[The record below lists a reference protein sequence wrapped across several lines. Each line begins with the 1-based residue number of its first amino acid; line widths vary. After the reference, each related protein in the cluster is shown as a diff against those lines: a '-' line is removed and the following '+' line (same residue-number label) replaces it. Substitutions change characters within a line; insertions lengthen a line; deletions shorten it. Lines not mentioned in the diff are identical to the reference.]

1 MYILAVLR
9 MDRLSLYRLTILWTF
24 IIMIEDKSTNDY
36 YSTITDMTSE
46 NNQLYKN
53 ESEKNSVK
61 RYSCEECGN
70 PFDANPPSDVHMFSS
85 VYQCWKFDWI
95 EREYSCPSCSKT
107 TTLYWRSEVHK
118 YHDYTTTEEVTRKMN
133 NRKFDDS
140 SVKKRMG
147 GY

>member
-24 IIMIEDKSTNDY
+24 IIMIKDKSTNDY

-46 NNQLYKN
+46 NNQMFKN

-61 RYSCEECGN
+61 CYSCKECGN
-70 PFDANPPSDVHMFSS
+70 PFDANAPDDVHRFSS

-95 EREYSCPSCSKT
+95 EREYRCPSCSKT
-107 TTLYWRSEVHK
+107 TTLYWHSEVHK
-118 YHDYTTTEEVTRKMN
+118 YHDYATTEEVIRKMN
-133 NRKFDDS
+133 NEKLDDS
-140 SVKKRMG
+140 SVKKRM
-147 GY
+147 